1 MVTRDGGGTWS
12 DVTTNIPDLPDNTY
26 VSRIVASGDQESR
39 VYATFDG
46 HYSGDFAA
54 YVYTS
59 GNFGEDWRPIT
70 NGLPESSVNIL
81 AEHPDIARLLFVGN
95 EVGVFVSTDGGENW
109 QPLMNGLPTVPV
121 DDIKIHPVHND
132 LIIGTHGRGIWIMD
146 NVTPLEELA
155 GGSVMVSNPY
165 LFRGGQAVE
174 WREFNIQEWTGFGE
188 FRLPNP
194 PNGARIR
201 YWIPEAVEHQGEG
214 GESQNGSAQAKQ
226 EADLY
231 TNTDDS
237 LEIKILTAT
246 GQNIRTL
253 KGPAIPGAHEVAWD
267 FRIDPAYQE
276 EPGQPGSRF
285 RGGPRAQGPK
295 VIPGIYQIQIDVG
308 QTTMFSDL
316 IVRMDPRIEVSDT
329 DLQDRQAALM
339 AVYKLQAPIY
349 HAGKAVSRIR
359 EQLVDIEQMLRET
372 DEEFEDLN
380 REAEEIGDELE
391 GIDRDLSA
399 LPLGSTQALESS
411 TTRPT
416 EDQLQEVERLWA
428 DTPGVIERINQLISG
443 QMPAF
448 YRRLDNEGIRTD
460 PGEAIIIPRRGTD

>member
-1 MVTRDGGGTWS
+1 IRNADWQNIGGGDGFYVQIDPEDPYVLYAESQNGRVGRLDLVTGERVSIAPQPRFEFDEGSRPKRDHDGEDEPSVEDREYRYNWNTPFLISSHDRSTLYVGSQMLLKSTDRGVTWNQISADMTFDIDRSQLPIMDVLPTDSMLSRHDGVSFYSTLTTVGESPLNDSVLYTGSDDGRVMVTKDGGGTWS

-26 VSRIVASGDQESR
+26 VSRIVASGDQEGR

-95 EVGVFVSTDGGENW
+95 EVGVFVSIDGGENW

-214 GESQNGSAQAKQ
+214 GGSQNRSGQAKQ

-231 TNTDDS
+231 TNADDS

-253 KGPAIPGAHEVAWD
+253 NGPAVPGAHE
-267 FRIDPAYQE
+267 
-276 EPGQPGSRF
+276 
-285 RGGPRAQGPK
+285 
-295 VIPGIYQIQIDVG
+295 
-308 QTTMFSDL
+308 
-316 IVRMDPRIEVSDT
+316 
-329 DLQDRQAALM
+329 
-339 AVYKLQAPIY
+339 
-349 HAGKAVSRIR
+349 
-359 EQLVDIEQMLRET
+359 
-372 DEEFEDLN
+372 
-380 REAEEIGDELE
+380 
-391 GIDRDLSA
+391 
-399 LPLGSTQALESS
+399 
-411 TTRPT
+411 
-416 EDQLQEVERLWA
+416 
-428 DTPGVIERINQLISG
+428 
-443 QMPAF
+443 
-448 YRRLDNEGIRTD
+448 
-460 PGEAIIIPRRGTD
+460 